1 MTIASYQVQVESII
15 AVREK
20 SRKQLRI
27 QSSLEVAAQRG
38 FVDWVDVDTV
48 KMSGI
53 FKRVPE
59 RIDLSADINES
70 LVVELYSK

>member
-1 MTIASYQVQVESII
+1 MTIASYQVQVENVI

>member
-1 MTIASYQVQVESII
+1 M
-15 AVREK
+15 
-20 SRKQLRI
+20 
-27 QSSLEVAAQRG
+27 
-38 FVDWVDVDTV
+38 VDVDTV